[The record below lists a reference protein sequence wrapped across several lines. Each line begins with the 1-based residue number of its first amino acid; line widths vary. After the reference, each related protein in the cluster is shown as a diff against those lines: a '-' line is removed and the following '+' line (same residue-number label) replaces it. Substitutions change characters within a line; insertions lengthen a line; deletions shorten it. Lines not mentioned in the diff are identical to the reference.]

1 MSEKQKIEVMGKALS
16 TANSINPIDSMEVLN
31 LMKRMREAIIDNQL
45 KAKGME
51 LTIDSETIS
60 NVIQIMNMPKYAKNN
75 K

>member
-1 MSEKQKIEVMGKALS
+1 MGKALS